1 MERAHRLNPPQR
13 ARLGPAGPVRRR
25 AALGGLGA
33 LALSGCTLVGAPAGG
48 VAPVRPAPPPSSAT
62 AVVPRTEAPSR
73 SGNMAEYEQ
82 NGRRYYVLDSSRGY
96 AERGVASWYG
106 ERFHG
111 RPTSSGEPYDMH
123 ALTAAHRTLPI
134 PTYVRVTN
142 LANGRSLVVRVND
155 RGPFSDPDNRLIDLS
170 YAAAQQLDVVRDG
183 TASVRI
189 EAIEPWQSR
198 VVR

>member
-1 MERAHRLNPPQR
+1 
-13 ARLGPAGPVRRR
+13 
-25 AALGGLGA
+25 
-33 LALSGCTLVGAPAGG
+33 
-48 VAPVRPAPPPSSAT
+48 
-62 AVVPRTEAPSR
+62 
-73 SGNMAEYEQ
+73 MAEYEQ

>member
-1 MERAHRLNPPQR
+1 M
-13 ARLGPAGPVRRR
+13 V
-25 AALGGLGA
+25 
-33 LALSGCTLVGAPAGG
+33 
-48 VAPVRPAPPPSSAT
+48 
-62 AVVPRTEAPSR
+62 
-73 SGNMAEYEQ
+73 EYEQ
-82 NGRRYYVLDSSRGY
+82 SGRRYYVLESSRGY

-111 RPTSSGEPYDMH
+111 RPTSSGEPYDMY

-155 RGPFSDPDNRLIDLS
+155 RGPFSDPDSRLIDLS
-170 YAAAQQLDVVRDG
+170 YAAAQQLDMVGEG
-183 TASVRI
+183 TANVRI

-198 VVR
+198 VAR